1 MMGNV
6 EYEYQAVHIPAD
18 TDRDDARQMLAIH
31 AEFGG
36 WELARHQIW
45 ASGRRQVTVRRR
57 LRPDP
62 QPPLAT

>member
-1 MMGNV
+1 MMVGV
-6 EYEYQAVHIPAD
+6 EYEYEAVQIPAH
-18 TDRDDARQMLAIH
+18 TDRDTARQMLAIH

-45 ASGRRQVTVRRR
+45 ADGRRRVTVRRR
-57 LRPDP
+57 LRPEP